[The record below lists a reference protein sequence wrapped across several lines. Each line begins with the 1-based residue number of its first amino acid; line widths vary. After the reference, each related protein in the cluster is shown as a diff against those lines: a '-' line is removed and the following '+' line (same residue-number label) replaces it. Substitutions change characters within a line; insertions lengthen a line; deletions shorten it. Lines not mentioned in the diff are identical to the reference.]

1 MTRFNAIFKK
11 EFASYFSSPIA
22 YFYLTVYVG
31 LTNWLF
37 FKTFFIG
44 GQATMR
50 PYFSL
55 LPILFLFFVPAVSM
69 RLWAEEKKSGT
80 LELLLTLP
88 LKVTEVVM
96 GKYLA
101 AFAFLCISVQLSVSV
116 PLSVGAAGDPEWGP
130 IVGGYAGAVLMGGAY
145 LAIGMFISNLTENQ
159 IIAFI
164 GGVVITFALYIIG
177 SPFVTFSL
185 PNFLVPVFYTLGL
198 ANHYDSISRGVIDS
212 RDIIYYCSVIGVF
225 LFLNAYAI
233 ETRKWR

>member
-1 MTRFNAIFKK
+1 MTRFLAVFKK
-11 EFASYFSSPIA
+11 EFSSYFSSPIA

-44 GQATMR
+44 GQDTMR
-50 PYFSL
+50 SYFSL

-80 LELLLTLP
+80 IELLFTLP
-88 LKVTEVVM
+88 LKVSEVVM
-96 GKYLA
+96 GKFLA
-101 AFAFLCISVQLSVSV
+101 AYAFLCVSFVLSVSV
-116 PLSVGAAGDPEWGP
+116 PISLAIAGDPEWGP
-130 IVGGYAGAVLMGGAY
+130 IIGGYAGAVLMGGAY
-145 LAIGMFISNLTENQ
+145 LAIGMFVSHLTENQ

-164 GGVVITFALYIIG
+164 GGVVVTFGFYIIG

-185 PNFLVPVFYTLGL
+185 PGFMVPVFYTLGL
-198 ANHYDSISRGVIDS
+198 ANHYESISRGVLDS
-212 RDIIYYCSVIGVF
+212 RDIIYYLSVIGVF

-233 ETRKWR
+233 ENRKWR

>member
-1 MTRFNAIFKK
+1 MTRFYAIFKK
-11 EFASYFSSPIA
+11 EFSSYFTSPIA

-44 GQATMR
+44 GQASMR
-50 PYFSL
+50 SYFGL

-80 LELLLTLP
+80 IELLFTLP
-88 LKVTEVVM
+88 IKVGEAVL
-96 GKYLA
+96 GKFLA
-101 AFAFLCISVQLSVSV
+101 AYVFLCVSFLLSISVPVCV
-116 PLSVGAAGDPEWGP
+116 AVAGDPEWGP

-145 LAIGMFISNLTENQ
+145 LAIGMFVSYLTENQ

-164 GGVVITFALYIIG
+164 GGVVVTFAFYIVG
-177 SPFVTFSL
+177 SPFVPFSL
-185 PNFLVPVFYTLGL
+185 PNFMVPVFYTLGL
-198 ANHYDSISRGVIDS
+198 ANHYDSISRGVLDS
-212 RDIIYYCSVIGVF
+212 RDIVYYCSVIGVF

-233 ETRKWR
+233 ENRKWR

>member
-22 YFYLTVYVG
+22 YFYLTVYLG

-37 FKTFFIG
+37 FKTYFIG

-50 PYFSL
+50 GYFGL
-55 LPILFLFFVPAVSM
+55 LPVLFLFFVPAVSM

-80 LELLLTLP
+80 IELLFTLP
-88 LKVTEVVM
+88 LKVSEVVL
-96 GKYLA
+96 GKFLA
-101 AFAFLCISVQLSVSV
+101 AYAFLCVSFLLSISV
-116 PLSVGAAGDPEWGP
+116 PISVGLSGNPEWGP
-130 IVGGYAGAVLMGGAY
+130 IIGGYAGAVLMGGAY
-145 LAIGMFISNLTENQ
+145 LAIGMFVSNLTENQ

-164 GGVVITFALYIIG
+164 GGVVVTFAFYIIG

-185 PNFLVPVFYTLGL
+185 PSFMVPLFYTLGL
-198 ANHYDSISRGVIDS
+198 ANHYESVSRGVIDS

-225 LFLNAYAI
+225 LFLNAYTI